1 MEFGFGSQH
10 SIFGYFQV
18 ARLNCVISATYATVL
33 SLATAEDAS
42 ALQNLESLFMLL
54 KATTEFGKEC
64 SIIRMLRFTIPSAF
78 PCAVESSFK
87 VGSGFE

>member
-18 ARLNCVISATYATVL
+18 AKLNCVISATYAAVL

-54 KATTEFGKEC
+54 KATTEVGKEC
-64 SIIRMLRFTIPSAF
+64 SIIKMQQFKIPSAF
-78 PCAVESSFK
+78 PVCCRMF
-87 VGSGFE
+87 F

>member
-1 MEFGFGSQH
+1 MEFGFGSH
-10 SIFGYFQV
+10 GIFGYFQV
-18 ARLNCVISATYATVL
+18 AKLNCVISATYATVL

-64 SIIRMLRFTIPSAF
+64 IHHQNAAVQNPKCF
-78 PCAVESSFK
+78 PRVL
-87 VGSGFE
+87 